1 MVIAFL
7 GFLGLSLGSFVNALI
22 WRIHEQAEY
31 TNDDGTRRKLTR
43 QDKERLEALS
53 IAKGRSMCTHC
64 GHQLS
69 AKDLVPV
76 LSWVY
81 LRGRCRYC
89 KQPINDTP
97 LAELLLPAVLIAS
110 YLLWPFAPTGWG
122 GLEIAIF
129 AVWAGIMTCFVALA
143 LYDAKWFLLPD
154 RIVAPLT
161 LLALT
166 FVLLRVVQTGS
177 ADHLLFAVLG
187 AMTLSGVFW
196 VLSVVSKGA
205 WIGWGDVKLGVS
217 LGLLAASPL
226 MSLLVIFIA
235 SILGTF
241 AALPQIFK
249 GAGLR
254 SSLPF
259 GPHLLL
265 ATLVVVFCGNALV
278 DWYFSLLTS

>member
-31 TNDDGTRRKLTR
+31 LNDDGTRRKLTKR
-43 QDKERLEALS
+43 DKERLEALS

-89 KQPINDTP
+89 RQPINDTP
-97 LAELLLPAVLIAS
+97 VAELLLPILLIAS
-110 YLLWPFAPTGWG
+110 YVLWPFVPAGWG
-122 GLEIAIF
+122 GVEIAMF
-129 AVWAGIMTCFVALA
+129 VVWTGMMTCFVALA

-161 LLALT
+161 LLAVT
-166 FVLLRVVQTGS
+166 FVALQAVQTGS
-177 ADHLLFAVLG
+177 VTYLLFAVLG
-187 AMTLSGVFW
+187 AVTLSGVFW
-196 VLSVVSKGA
+196 ILSVASKGA

-235 SILGTF
+235 SILGTL
-241 AALPQIFK
+241 AALPQVFK

-265 ATLVVVFCGNALV
+265 ATLVVVFFGKALV
-278 DWYFSLLTS
+278 DWYFGLLTS